1 MNLNELKNISK
12 PETIA
17 NLSDAEKAQVYIA
30 LFEQF
35 DTFSKACGYGDPFSY
50 ARSREILMAC
60 TLGHTVSDDY
70 SGADGVNQNGEP
82 VEYKSTISKKINATY
97 NGISVFPTWEE
108 QEKYLREEKIGKYPE
123 HFFARFEGGRIVELW
138 KTSGEK
144 VLKTLLPKLKNK
156 FYGPKGKDPRLGAS
170 LSKSEI
176 EQIAEKV
183 ELG

>member
-17 NLSDAEKAQVYIA
+17 NLSDAEKAQIYIT

-35 DTFSKACGYGDPFSY
+35 DTFSKNCGYGDPFSY

-60 TLGHTVSDDY
+60 TLGHSISDDY
-70 SGADGVNQNGEP
+70 AGADGVNQMGEP
-82 VEYKSTISKKINATY
+82 VEYKSTISERINATY

-176 EQIAEKV
+176 ERIAEKV

>member
-1 MNLNELKNISK
+1 MKLNELKNISK

-17 NLSDAEKAQVYIA
+17 SLSDSEKAQVYIT

-35 DTFSKACGYGDPFSY
+35 DTFTKACGFGDPFSY

-60 TLGHTVSDDY
+60 TLGHTVSEEY
-70 SGADGVNQNGEP
+70 SGADGMNKAGEP

-97 NGISVFPTWEE
+97 NGISVFPTWQE
-108 QEKYLREEKIGKYPE
+108 QEEYLREEKIGKYPE
-123 HFFARFEGGRIVELW
+123 HFYARFESGRIVELW

-144 VLKTLLPKLKNK
+144 VLNALLPKLKKK
-156 FYGPKGKDPRLGAS
+156 FHGPKGKDPRLGAT

-176 EQIAEKV
+176 ERIAEKV
-183 ELG
+183 I